1 MRVRNEARDNAQDG
15 EWVDLHVGRI
25 SCNVAFTKSNE
36 RVILL
41 INVLIF
47 DHSFPDKV
55 RELLETERQ
64 VVDVLLL
71 QDQLA
76 LGDDEQWSDKPS
88 SVGCDVDAIVWFV
101 LVN

>member
-1 MRVRNEARDNAQDG
+1 M
-15 EWVDLHVGRI
+15 GRI
-25 SCNVAFTKSNE
+25 SCNVAFTKSNK

-47 DHSFPDKV
+47 DHSFPDEV
-55 RELLETERQ
+55 REFLQTECQ

-71 QDQLA
+71 QDKLA
-76 LGDDEQWSDKPS
+76 LGDDEKWSHKS
-88 SVGCDVDAIVWFV
+88 ASVRCDVDAIVWFV